1 MLVPGV
7 AAMQRIATMLAA
19 RRDELAQ
26 ESLRAI
32 RANIPAYAAITD
44 ESILADV
51 TEHVAENHDALRAS
65 LVSGRPLRSEDLSF
79 IAPHAALRARRGV
92 ALADFL
98 HAFRIGHHVL
108 WGAIVELADHDDEAR
123 AEALLAARLVM
134 EFIDLAS
141 THAAQTYLEAQQL
154 LLAEGDRVRRDL
166 LEDLLAGRE
175 PAPGPR
181 LSAARSTGLLPDP
194 PTRCL
199 LLAAVPTSPPD
210 DELALRSAAST
221 LARALGG
228 AVRPLAVVRQDEIVL
243 VRALGAGQDPRGCSE
258 PIARAQKELADTG
271 LELAVGVSTAF
282 ETIAGLPAAYCEAC
296 AAIEALGPGGGLL
309 ALAEL
314 SAFDYLTLR
323 GDATALRLL
332 APAVRRFVEEDAA
345 GGGALIGTLR
355 AYAAA
360 NLNAKVAAERL
371 YVHVNTA
378 HHRLSRIEE
387 KTGCDLRDLAD
398 VQELLIAIKLLD
410 GRPARS

>member
-7 AAMQRIATMLAA
+7 VAMERIAAMLAA

-32 RANIPAYAAITD
+32 CAHIPAYAAIVD
-44 ESILADV
+44 RSILADV
-51 TEHVAENHDALRAS
+51 TDHVAENHDALRTS
-65 LVSGRPLRSEDLSF
+65 LVRGRPVTSEDLAF

-108 WGAIVELADHDDEAR
+108 WDAIADLAEEDAEAR
-123 AEALLAARLVM
+123 AEALVAARLVM

-141 THAAQTYLEAQQL
+141 TRAAQTYLEAQQL

-175 PAPGPR
+175 PVPGPR
-181 LSAARSTGLLPDP
+181 LTAARAAGLDQA

-199 LLAAVPTSPPD
+199 LLAAVPVSSPD
-210 DELALRSAAST
+210 GELALRSAAST
-221 LARALGG
+221 LARAPGG
-228 AVRPLAVVRQDEIVL
+228 VVRPLAVVRQDEIVI
-243 VRALGAGQDPRGCSE
+243 VRALGAGQDPRTLTA
-258 PIARAQKELADTG
+258 PVARAQRDLAGTG
-271 LELAVGVSTAF
+271 LELAVGLSTAF
-282 ETIAGLPAAYCEAC
+282 ETTAGLPAAYREAC
-296 AAIEALGPGGGLL
+296 GAIEALGPGGGVL
-309 ALAEL
+309 ALADL
-314 SAFDYLTLR
+314 SAFEYLTLR

-332 APAVRRFVEEDAA
+332 APSVRRFVEEDAA
-345 GGGALIGTLR
+345 GAGALIGTLL

-371 YVHVNTA
+371 YIHVNTA
-378 HHRLSRIEE
+378 QDRLSRIEQ

-410 GRPARS
+410 RT

>member
-1 MLVPGV
+1 
-7 AAMQRIATMLAA
+7 
-19 RRDELAQ
+19 
-26 ESLRAI
+26 
-32 RANIPAYAAITD
+32 
-44 ESILADV
+44 
-51 TEHVAENHDALRAS
+51 
-65 LVSGRPLRSEDLSF
+65 
-79 IAPHAALRARRGV
+79 
-92 ALADFL
+92 
-98 HAFRIGHHVL
+98 
-108 WGAIVELADHDDEAR
+108 
-123 AEALLAARLVM
+123 
-134 EFIDLAS
+134 
-141 THAAQTYLEAQQL
+141 
-154 LLAEGDRVRRDL
+154 
-166 LEDLLAGRE
+166 
-175 PAPGPR
+175 
-181 LSAARSTGLLPDP
+181 
-194 PTRCL
+194 
-199 LLAAVPTSPPD
+199 
-210 DELALRSAAST
+210 
-221 LARALGG
+221 
-228 AVRPLAVVRQDEIVL
+228 VRPLAVVRQDEIVI
-243 VRALGAGQDPRGCSE
+243 VRALGAGQDPRGLNE

-296 AAIEALGPGGGLL
+296 AAIEALGPGGLL
-309 ALAEL
+309 ALTDL